1 MSLDTLLTSDEHG
14 DAKAELVLHSAHDIF
29 RFAINMLGW
38 QCEFGAAGRALLV
51 QLREQMGAG
60 RFDAM
65 ATTMLGAD
73 GYARFAGRFER
84 DPQCVVCAADLSTR
98 KRYPA
103 GGSESFCRDCSRLY
117 KRSAGAR

>member
-1 MSLDTLLTSDEHG
+1 MSLDTLLTS
-14 DAKAELVLHSAHDIF
+14 
-29 RFAINMLGW
+29 
-38 QCEFGAAGRALLV
+38 
-51 QLREQMGAG
+51 
-60 RFDAM
+60 
-65 ATTMLGAD
+65 